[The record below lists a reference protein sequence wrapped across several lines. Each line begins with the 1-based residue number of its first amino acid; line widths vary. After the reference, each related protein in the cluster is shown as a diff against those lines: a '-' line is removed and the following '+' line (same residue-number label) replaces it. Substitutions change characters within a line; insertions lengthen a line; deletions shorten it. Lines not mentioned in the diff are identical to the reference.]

1 LLIINWEPEVHA
13 METVEEIQQA
23 LARLTVGDRLAV
35 GRWLQELDRAGTKGY
50 RVAEPSAIYAATDP
64 PFMTLEEFFQFE
76 EHSKIHHE
84 YVDGAVFA
92 MSGASVAHERIR
104 HRLLM
109 AFGNHLK
116 GGPCQV
122 FSAGMQLV
130 IRREATEIC
139 YYPDVMVDCR
149 RDAWG
154 SHFVRSPTL
163 VLEILSPSTQLTD
176 RREKL
181 QNYRLI
187 DSVEEYVL
195 AAQDLHKLTIYR
207 RANGWRPQV
216 CAGAEATAEFRSI
229 GLVLPL
235 NAVYDDILSG

>member
-1 LLIINWEPEVHA
+1 
-13 METVEEIQQA
+13 METIEEIQRA
-23 LARLTVGDRLAV
+23 LGRLTVGDRLAI
-35 GRWLQELDRAGTKGY
+35 GRWLQELDPAGA
-50 RVAEPSAIYAATDP
+50 VPDP
-64 PFMTLEEFFQFE
+64 PFMTLEEFFKFE
-76 EHSKIHHE
+76 EHSKIRHE
-84 YVDGAVFA
+84 YVDGAAFA

-104 HRLLM
+104 QRLVM
-109 AFGNHLK
+109 AFGTHLI

-122 FSAGMQLV
+122 FSSGMQLV
-130 IRREATEIC
+130 IRREASEIC

-187 DSVEEYVL
+187 DSVDRKSV
-195 AAQDLHKLTIYR
+195 
-207 RANGWRPQV
+207 V
-216 CAGAEATAEFRSI
+216 
-229 GLVLPL
+229 
-235 NAVYDDILSG
+235 

>member
-1 LLIINWEPEVHA
+1 

-23 LARLTVGDRLAV
+23 LERLTVGGRLAI

-50 RVAEPSAIYAATDP
+50 GVAEPSATYAAADP
-64 PFMTLEEFFQFE
+64 PFMTLEEFFKFE
-76 EHSKIHHE
+76 EHSQIRHE

-92 MSGASVAHERIR
+92 MSGASVAHQRIQ
-104 HRLLM
+104 HRLVM
-109 AFGNHLK
+109 ALGNHLI

-122 FSAGMQLV
+122 FSSGTQLV
-130 IRREATEIC
+130 IRREASEIC

-154 SHFVRSPTL
+154 SHFVRSPTV

-195 AAQDLHKLTIYR
+195 AAQDEHKLTIYR
-207 RANGWRPQV
+207 RADGWRPLV
-216 CAGAEATAEFRSI
+216 CAGAEAAAEFRSI

-235 NAVYDDILSG
+235 DAVYDDILSG

>member
-1 LLIINWEPEVHA
+1 
-13 METVEEIQQA
+13 METVEEIQRA
-23 LARLTVGDRLAV
+23 LERLTAGDRIAI
-35 GRWLQELDRAGTKGY
+35 GRWLQEVDRAETKGY
-50 RVAEPSAIYAATDP
+50 AVAEPSATYAAADP
-64 PFMTLEEFFQFE
+64 PFMTLEEFFKFE
-76 EHSKIHHE
+76 EHSKISHE
-84 YVDGAVFA
+84 YFDGAVFA

-104 HRLLM
+104 HRLVM
-109 AFGNHLK
+109 AFGNHLI

-122 FSAGMQLV
+122 FSSSMQLV
-130 IRREATEIC
+130 IRREANEIC

-149 RDAWG
+149 RDTWG

-195 AAQDLHKLTIYR
+195 AAQDLHQLTIYR
-207 RANGWRPQV
+207 RADGWRPQV
-216 CAGAEATAEFRSI
+216 CAGSEATAEFRSI

-235 NAVYDDILSG
+235 NAVYYDILSG

>member
-1 LLIINWEPEVHA
+1 
-13 METVEEIQQA
+13 METVEEIQRA
-23 LARLTVGDRLAV
+23 LERLTIGDRLAI
-35 GRWLQELDRAGTKGY
+35 GRWLQELDPAGTKGY
-50 RVAEPSAIYAATDP
+50 GVAEPTATYAAADP
-64 PFMTLEEFFQFE
+64 PFMTLEEFFKFE
-76 EHSKIHHE
+76 EHSKIRHE

-104 HRLLM
+104 HRLVM
-109 AFGNHLK
+109 AFGNHPI

-122 FSAGMQLV
+122 FSSGMQLV
-130 IRREATEIC
+130 IRREASEIC

-154 SHFVRSPTL
+154 SHFVCSPTL

-195 AAQDLHKLTIYR
+195 AAQDEHKLTIYR
-207 RANGWRPQV
+207 RADGWRPQV
-216 CAGAEATAEFRSI
+216 CAGVEGAAEFRSI

-235 NAVYDDILSG
+235 KAVYDDILSG

>member
-1 LLIINWEPEVHA
+1 
-13 METVEEIQQA
+13 METVEEVQRA
-23 LARLTVGDRLAV
+23 LERLSVGDRLAIAH
-35 GRWLQELDRAGTKGY
+35 WLEQLDYAVVKRDG
-50 RVAEPSAIYAATDP
+50 VAEPVAKYAAVDP

-76 EHSKIHHE
+76 EHSKIRHE
-84 YVDGAVFA
+84 YVDGALFA

-104 HRLLM
+104 HRLVM
-109 AFGNHLK
+109 ALGNHLA

-122 FSAGMQLV
+122 FSSGMQLV
-130 IRREATEIC
+130 IRREASDVS

-154 SHFVRSPTL
+154 THFVSSPTL

-187 DSVEEYVL
+187 GSVEEYVL
-195 AAQDLHKLTIYR
+195 AAQDEHKLTIYR
-207 RANGWRPQV
+207 RADGWRPQV
-216 CAGAEATAEFRSI
+216 CAGVEAAAELRSI
-229 GLVLPL
+229 GLVLAL
-235 NAVYDDILSG
+235 NAIYDDILSG

>member
-1 LLIINWEPEVHA
+1 
-13 METVEEIQQA
+13 METVEEIQRA
-23 LARLTVGDRLAV
+23 LGRLPAGDRLTI
-35 GRWLQELDRAGTKGY
+35 GRWLQELDRTETNGY
-50 RVAEPSAIYAATDP
+50 GVAEPIAKYAIPDP
-64 PFMTLEEFFQFE
+64 PFMTLEEFFKLE
-76 EHSKIHHE
+76 EHSKIRHE

-104 HRLLM
+104 HRLVM
-109 AFGNHLK
+109 AFGNHLS

-122 FSAGMQLV
+122 FSSGMQLV
-130 IRREATEIC
+130 IRRDASEIC

-154 SHFVRSPTL
+154 SHFVRDPTL

-187 DSVEEYVL
+187 DSAQEYVL
-195 AAQDLHKLTIYR
+195 AAQDEHKVTIYR
-207 RANGWRPQV
+207 RADGWRPQV
-216 CAGAEATAEFRSI
+216 CAGVEAAAEFRSI
-229 GLVLPL
+229 GLALPL
-235 NAVYDDILSG
+235 NAIYDDILSG

>member
-1 LLIINWEPEVHA
+1 MGTI
-13 METVEEIQQA
+13 EEIQQA
-23 LARLTVGDRLAV
+23 LERLTVGDRLAI
-35 GRWLQELDRAGTKGY
+35 GRWLQELDRTGTKGY
-50 RVAEPSAIYAATDP
+50 GVAEPSAIYAAPDP
-64 PFMTLEEFFQFE
+64 PFMTLEEFFKFE
-76 EHSKIHHE
+76 EQSKIRHE

-104 HRLLM
+104 HRLVM
-109 AFGNHLK
+109 AFGSHLV

-122 FSAGMQLV
+122 FSSGMQLV
-130 IRREATEIC
+130 IRSAASEIC

-181 QNYRLI
+181 QNCRLI

-195 AAQDLHKLTIYR
+195 AAQDVHKLTIYR
-207 RANGWRPQV
+207 RADGWRPQV
-216 CAGAEATAEFRSI
+216 CTGAEATAEFRSI

>member
-1 LLIINWEPEVHA
+1 
-13 METVEEIQQA
+13 METVEEIQRA
-23 LARLTVGDRLAV
+23 LERLTVGDRHSIGL
-35 GRWLQELDRAGTKGY
+35 WLQEFDRAGTKGY
-50 RVAEPSAIYAATDP
+50 GVAEPSATYAAADP
-64 PFMTLEEFFQFE
+64 PFMTLQEFFEFE
-76 EHSKIHHE
+76 EHSKIRHE

-104 HRLLM
+104 HRMVM
-109 AFGNHLK
+109 ALGNRLI

-122 FSAGMQLV
+122 FSSGMQLV
-130 IRREATEIC
+130 LRREASEIC

-149 RDAWG
+149 RDVWG

-195 AAQDLHKLTIYR
+195 AAQDERKLTIYR
-207 RANGWRPQV
+207 RMDGWRPEV
-216 CAGAEATAEFRSI
+216 CAGAEAAAEFRSI
-229 GLVLPL
+229 DLVLPL
-235 NAVYDDILSG
+235 DAVYDDILSG